1 MNCPLCGNTNA
12 LEDLSFGGGLRIH
25 CEPCGGFY
33 RISSTLHALAE
44 GKSYDTECART
55 RLKKKRETGAG
66 ARPGRQRPT
75 HRAGLMCRAKRMQ
88 FSEGC
93 VAWGKGQRLFT
104 EGLVWP

>member
-44 GKSYDTECART
+44 GKIYHTERARA
-55 RLKKKRETGAG
+55 RLKKKRETGKLEDQEPALG
-66 ARPGRQRPT
+66 PEDKNLLIEARLMS
-75 HRAGLMCRAKRMQ
+75 RAI
-88 FSEGC
+88 
-93 VAWGKGQRLFT
+93 
-104 EGLVWP
+104 

>member
-44 GKSYDTECART
+44 GKCYDTERART
-55 RLKKKRETGAG
+55 RLKKKRETGKLEDQEPALG
-66 ARPGRQRPT
+66 PEDKDLLIEPG
-75 HRAGLMCRAKRMQ
+75 
-88 FSEGC
+88 
-93 VAWGKGQRLFT
+93 
-104 EGLVWP
+104 